1 MEGKVKGTAKVKMKR
16 NSGAKREKDDTLRAG
31 FPNMNYHRK

>member
-16 NSGAKREKDDTLRAG
+16 NSGAKRETDDKGQAFRI
-31 FPNMNYHRK
+31 